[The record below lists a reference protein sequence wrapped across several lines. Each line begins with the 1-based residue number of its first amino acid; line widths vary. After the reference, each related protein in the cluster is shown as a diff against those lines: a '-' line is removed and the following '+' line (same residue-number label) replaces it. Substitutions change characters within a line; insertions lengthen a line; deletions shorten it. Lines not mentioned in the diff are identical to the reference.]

1 MKDVGVENTKNERVK
16 EEKER
21 VVLLPGDMT
30 RRVWSAKKSKKT
42 SNEKT
47 L

>member
-30 RRVWSAKKSKKT
+30 RRVWSAEKSKKT

>member
-16 EEKER
+16 EEKEG
-21 VVLLPGDMT
+21 VVLLRGDMT
-30 RRVWSAKKSKKT
+30 RRVWSAEKSKKT
-42 SNEKT
+42 SYEKT